1 MRTDDEA
8 HFLFEPRG
16 GGRHRR
22 VVCTSLAVRCCVC
35 LIPHC
40 LSSAE
45 YTVGNTVSTTYMLVG
60 GKLCESW
67 VIVPME

>member
-1 MRTDDEA
+1 MMKHIFSLSPGVVAGT
-8 HFLFEPRG
+8 G
-16 GGRHRR
+16 R